1 MNFDFS
7 TDITETEIT
16 LKVKL
21 CKNFIKLYHKRCGR
35 EGSRSHFEQIISK
48 DNIKWS

>member
-1 MNFDFS
+1 MFMNSDFS

-21 CKNFIKLYHKRCGR
+21 CKNLNKFYHKRCGR
-35 EGSRSHFEQIISK
+35 EGSGSHFEQIILK
-48 DNIKWS
+48 EKWS